1 MAIPNTRAIAGDP
14 YEGASRLAAGTALW
28 TPALRS
34 ADSELVGARDLGNAR
49 ARDVLR
55 NDAYVAAGVAVHRD
69 SIVGSQ
75 FLLNAKPHA
84 RMLGLDETWE
94 REFQE
99 EVEAK
104 FTLYAESPECWLD
117 ARRVNTLTGML
128 RLAVVAYVYG
138 GEVLATV
145 EWMSRE
151 RRRPYRTAL
160 QLIEAERLC
169 NPYAS
174 EYNVYNYKERGGIE
188 RDDFGRPLWYNI
200 RNGHPS
206 DGSFNSIQ
214 FRRVP
219 ARLPWGRVQVIHIL
233 EPMRIDQTRGISELV
248 SGLKQLRYRNQ
259 YEEVVLQNAIV
270 SATFA
275 ATIESELPQQ
285 AADVFGVDGEDPAV
299 QAADEYINAVSGFTE
314 NTSALRI
321 NGVKIPHLYPGS
333 KLELRPA
340 GSNSA
345 LGNDFER
352 SMLRHLA
359 ANLGMSYE
367 ELSRDYSKTN
377 FSSARAAMVQT
388 WKFMQARKKVVAD
401 RFATHAYRL
410 WLEEAINAGAL
421 ETARSVPNI
430 YEGQNFDALSSCE
443 WLGASRGQID
453 EFKETQAAAERIAKG
468 LSTYEIEL
476 GRLGLDWR
484 SVFAQR
490 QREREEMEARG
501 IAPPA
506 PAAPA
511 EQAGQGGPDDGTA
524 QEEQTEE
531 DDSAE
536 SE

>member
-1 MAIPNTRAIAGDP
+1 MTIPNTRSIAGDP

-28 TPALRS
+28 MPALRS

-55 NDAYVAAGVAVHRD
+55 NDAYVAAGAAVHRD
-69 SIVGSQ
+69 AIVGAQ
-75 FLLNAKPHA
+75 FLLNAKPHVKL
-84 RMLGLDETWE
+84 LGLDETWE

-128 RLAVVAYVYG
+128 RLAVVAYLYG

-145 EWMSRE
+145 EWMNRE
-151 RRRPYRTAL
+151 RRRPYRTAI

-188 RDDFGRPLWYNI
+188 RDDYGRPLWYNI

-214 FRRVP
+214 FKRVP

-248 SGLKQLRYRNQ
+248 SGLAQLRSVQHYR
-259 YEEVVLQNAIV
+259 EIVLQNAIV
-270 SATFA
+270 NATFA

-285 AADVFGVDGEDPAV
+285 AAEVFGVEGEDPAI
-299 QAADEYINAVSGFTE
+299 QAADQYIDAVSGFTQT
-314 NTSALRI
+314 TSALRI

-333 KLELRPA
+333 KLALRPA
-340 GSNSA
+340 SSGTP
-345 LGNDFER
+345 LGNDFEQ
-352 SMLRHLA
+352 SMLRYLA

-367 ELSRDYSKTN
+367 ELSRDYTKTN
-377 FSSARAAMVQT
+377 YSSARAAMLQT

-430 YEGQNFDALSSCE
+430 YEGQNFDALSACD

-453 EFKETQAAAERIAKG
+453 ELKETQAAAERIAKG

-484 SVFAQR
+484 TVFAQR

-506 PAAPA
+506 PAGEAS
-511 EQAGQGGPDDGTA
+511 QGNPDDDA
-524 QEEQTEE
+524 EEAEKTEE
-531 DDSAE
+531 DRSAE